1 VGSGNWGTKI
11 GVLTPGT
18 NLTVESE
25 LRALAVPSATVAT
38 ARIHIDHI
46 KWEKPDDLRRFVD
59 GVNAHIAPT
68 AAELMQVKPDILLLA
83 IASSPLWGGVDGN
96 AAIKE
101 RIKSQT
107 GLEMITPVD
116 AVHAALNLLNAN
128 RISVVTPYPQIADDK
143 VVAFFNE
150 LGVQVI
156 AQQSLRAGSAQEI
169 GEVALADIVAAF
181 RAACV
186 PGIDAIVQLGTDLR
200 TAVVAAQA
208 ELWLG
213 LPALAANTTTWWH
226 TLRQA
231 GIDTQ
236 VAGWG
241 VLLGQH

>member
-1 VGSGNWGTKI
+1 MGSGNWGTKI

-38 ARIHIDHI
+38 ARIHIDQI

-59 GVNAHIAPT
+59 GVNDHIAQT
-68 AAELMQVKPDILLLA
+68 ASELMQVQPDILMLG
-83 IASSPLWGGVDGN
+83 IASSPLWDGLEGN
-96 AAIKE
+96 RNIKE
-101 RIKSQT
+101 QTKKQT
-107 GLEMITPVD
+107 GLDMITPVD
-116 AVHAALNLLNAN
+116 AVHAALNLLNVTQ
-128 RISVVTPYPQIADDK
+128 IGVVTPYPQIADDK
-143 VVAFFNE
+143 IVAFFKE
-150 LGVQVI
+150 MGVEVVV
-156 AQQSLRAGSAQEI
+156 QQSLRAGSAQEI
-169 GEVALADIVAAF
+169 GEVALTDIVAAF

-186 PGIDAIVQLGTDLR
+186 PGIEAIVQLGTDLR
-200 TAVVAAQA
+200 TARVAAQA

-236 VAGWG
+236 LAGWG
-241 VLLGQH
+241 LLLEEH